1 MRNNTLGERIKEA
14 RLEKKLTQKEV
25 SGDFITR
32 NMLSQIENG
41 LAYPS
46 IKTIEYLAKKL
57 DKPITYF
64 MDAMVEEDL
73 TSDNKVYELDKLIEL
88 YLVNDWDKC
97 IKGLEKI
104 DDENNFSN
112 YREFCLLMYHCLAN
126 KGFELFSE
134 NKFIET
140 EEILR
145 KSLMYQKKI
154 PYNNKYLETKILMYL
169 TQVSL
174 KLGKLNQAEKYN
186 GLYEETIHLFKE
198 IGVKDFFVK
207 SEILFQK
214 KMYEQIIE
222 LSDNTCYS
230 DIKYSG
236 DYYYLL
242 GRVFYELDKI
252 DDAINSFLKCSEKW
266 KDTEKPLISLN
277 KYIADCYSKIGNY
290 EKAYEFLKKNS

>member
-1 MRNNTLGERIKEA
+1 MKNNTLGERIKET

-73 TSDNKVYELDKLIEL
+73 TSDNKVYELDKFINL
-88 YLVNDWDKC
+88 YLINDWDKC
-97 IKGLEKI
+97 IKVLEKI
-104 DDENNFSN
+104 DYDKSFSN
-112 YREFCLLMYHCLAN
+112 YRELCLLMYQCLAN

-134 NKFIET
+134 NKYIET
-140 EEILR
+140 EEILK
-145 KSLMYQKKI
+145 KSIEYRKKI

-174 KLGKLNQAEKYN
+174 KLGKLEQAEKYN
-186 GLYEETIHLFKE
+186 GLYDETIKLFKE
-198 IGVKDFFVK
+198 LEVKNFFVK

-214 KMYEQIIE
+214 EMYEEIIE
-222 LSDNTCYS
+222 LSNNICYS
-230 DIKYSG
+230 DIKNSG

-242 GRVFYELDKI
+242 GRAFYKQDKI
-252 DDAINSFLKCSEKW
+252 DDAINSFFKCCEKW
-266 KDTEKPLISLN
+266 KDTEKSLVSLN
-277 KYIADCYSKIGNY
+277 KYIADCFSKIGNY
-290 EKAYEFLKKNS
+290 EKAYEFLNKNS